1 MFNFNSFFMSSN
13 YLWKRTV
20 SGDDLKLSTDFLTKS
35 IHRVDDRRVRHL
47 AVWVRHLAIWVR
59 HLAIWVRHLAVW
71 VRKSVNPA
79 SSLAFIQANI
89 DCADFHPFANPWSGD
104 EIKDIFTKTNGMK
117 LLRLSTRIP
126 GELTLSNTKGIG
138 ASKWFNVTTE
148 GIIFGNF
155 KFKTTAELMSHM
167 SKQECCFC
175 LESITDG
182 DATALKCH
190 IFHQAYLATNGA
202 HSNKCPFCKRVASES
217 FRMPKGETCMYTMLN
232 FNDESYT
239 Y

>member
-1 MFNFNSFFMSSN
+1 MNYVTQICNNPNPLVFNFKPFFMSSN

-20 SGDDLKLSTDFLTKS
+20 SDDDLKLSTDFLTKS
-35 IHRVDDRRVRHL
+35 IHRVDDRR
-47 AVWVRHLAIWVR
+47 A
-59 HLAIWVRHLAVW
+59 RHLAVW

-117 LLRLSTRIP
+117 SLRLSTRIP
-126 GELTLSNTKGIG
+126 GELTLSNTKGVG
-138 ASKWFNVTTE
+138 ASKRFNVTTE

-155 KFKTTAELMSHM
+155 KFKTTVELMSHM
-167 SKQECCFC
+167 TKQECCFC

-217 FRMPKGETCMYTMLN
+217 FRIPKGETCMYAMLN

>member
-1 MFNFNSFFMSSN
+1 LNYVTQICNNPNPLVFNFKPFFMSSN

-20 SGDDLKLSTDFLTKS
+20 SDDDLKLSTDFLTKS
-35 IHRVDDRRVRHL
+35 IHRVDDRRARHL
-47 AVWVRHLAIWVR
+47 V
-59 HLAIWVRHLAVW
+59 VW

-104 EIKDIFTKTNGMK
+104 EIKDIFTKTKCTK
-117 LLRLSTRIP
+117 LLRLSTRSP
-126 GELTLSNTKGIG
+126 GELTLSNTKGVG
-138 ASKWFNVTTE
+138 VSKRFNVTTE

-182 DATALKCH
+182 EATALKCGH
-190 IFHQAYLATNGA
+190 IFHQVCLETNGA